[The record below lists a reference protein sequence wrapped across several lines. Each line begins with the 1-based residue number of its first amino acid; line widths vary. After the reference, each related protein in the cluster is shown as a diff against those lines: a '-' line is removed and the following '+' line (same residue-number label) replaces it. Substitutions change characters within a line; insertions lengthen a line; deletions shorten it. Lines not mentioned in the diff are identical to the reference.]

1 MNNGLGGENMP
12 IEKSQQKQQPVIIV
26 KDDNGQILRK
36 VSVKEWLE
44 NHPFNADKEDFELK
58 LYREALN
65 YFYLKQYDQAEDLL
79 IYLCEATHYQR
90 YEYIERVATLYH
102 TQNRLDKERC
112 ILLLAKRMQEK
123 NEAPKELLQR
133 ITRRLDKVDEQL
145 NHYQKANNLLALN

>member
-1 MNNGLGGENMP
+1 MP

-90 YEYIERVATLYH
+90 YEYIERVATLYR

>member
-1 MNNGLGGENMP
+1 MP

-79 IYLCEATHYQR
+79 IYLCEATNYQR
-90 YEYIERVATLYH
+90 YEYIERVATLYLSLIH
-102 TQNRLDKERC
+102 
-112 ILLLAKRMQEK
+112 I
-123 NEAPKELLQR
+123 
-133 ITRRLDKVDEQL
+133 
-145 NHYQKANNLLALN
+145 